1 MRGGHP
7 RAGFGERARLWLA
20 AVLID
25 LGNWLSLDPAE
36 RRARRVWRRL
46 EGRLAGLFGR
56 RVALGL
62 MGAGFVAPPVAED
75 EEEGAGAPGS
85 HEARYLG
92 LVVAQRTDLYGGR
105 VELRC
110 LLRCPARRRKRWG
123 WGAREKGRGEE
134 EVALW
139 EVARIPAALA
149 GAGPSQRR
157 SGVISKFS
165 RDHESA
171 LLDYYFDGFPRPV
184 GASPPEGG
192 EPPASWAAVPEWAPG
207 GSDAQEDE
215 NRNERRRNVI
225 TDLETKE
232 ALRDGIDGAGR
243 EEHVAEGEGGLG
255 GPTAQELL
263 LAEQFAAEIAA
274 EAASE
279 GFADDPTADLGLAGA
294 YADEE
299 DLWPGEAV
307 FFGDAISSL
316 ADETAEEEIE
326 EITA

>member
-1 MRGGHP
+1 MRGSHP
-7 RAGFGERARLWLA
+7 RAGFGERMRLWLA

-56 RVALGL
+56 RLALGL

-75 EEEGAGAPGS
+75 EEEGAGVPAQGA
-85 HEARYLG
+85 ARYLG

-110 LLRCPARRRKRWG
+110 LLRSPARRRKRSG
-123 WGAREKGRGEE
+123 WGAREE

-139 EVARIPAALA
+139 EVSRTPAAPA
-149 GAGPSQRR
+149 DPSQRR
-157 SGVISKFS
+157 GGVISKFS

-171 LLDYYFDGFPRPV
+171 LLDYYFDGFPRPI

-192 EPPASWAAVPEWAPG
+192 ESPASWAAVPEWAPG
-207 GSDAQEDE
+207 GPDAQEDE
-215 NRNERRRNVI
+215 DSNERRRNVI
-225 TDLETKE
+225 GELETKE
-232 ALRDGIDGAGR
+232 ALRDGIGGAVR
-243 EEHVAEGEGGLG
+243 EEDVAEGEGGFG

-263 LAEQFAAEIAA
+263 LAEQFAAEIYA

-279 GFADDPTADLGLAGA
+279 GFRDDPTADLGLAGA

-299 DLWPGEAV
+299 DLGPGEAV
-307 FFGDAISSL
+307 FFGDAISFL